1 MLILLLCTHIWDP
14 HKLSTK
20 QIIGHIAPKKIIMCG
35 LPLSEK
41 PDIRVPVYYIT
52 HCYKRNLRGPF
63 RKSAKKG
70 KKE

>member
-1 MLILLLCTHIWDP
+1 
-14 HKLSTK
+14 
-20 QIIGHIAPKKIIMCG
+20 MCG

-70 KKE
+70 KKNRAQIHT